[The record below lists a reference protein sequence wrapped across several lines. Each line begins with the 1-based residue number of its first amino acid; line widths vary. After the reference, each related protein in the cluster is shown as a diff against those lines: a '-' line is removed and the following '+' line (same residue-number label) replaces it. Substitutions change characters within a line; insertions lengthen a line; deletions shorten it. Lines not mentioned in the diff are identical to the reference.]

1 MTTTEILAKLV
12 SFPVLGN
19 ESNLTILNWIREY
32 LDGFGV
38 TYKLVPNEDGS
49 KASLHCRFGP
59 AVDGGLILSGHMDV
73 VPTTG
78 QPWTTDP
85 FELIDKGDGNVYAR
99 GSCDMKGFLACC
111 LAAIPDLLN
120 ANLQRPIYFA
130 FSYDEEVGCRAGVAL
145 AEDIRDHY
153 TENATYAIIGEPSML
168 QPIVGQKGINVYKTT
183 FHGSQGHSSR
193 VRQEVSAVH
202 EAARFVNWLD
212 NYMDNLIAAGRT
224 DERFHPNHT
233 SLHVGVIHGGTAF
246 NIIAN
251 ECYIDWDYRNIPSDD
266 AAAIF
271 ADAEAYC
278 QGRIRALRKV
288 YPAFNIT
295 HEAHHPPV
303 VALDT
308 PNDAKVVS
316 LVKKLT
322 GNHNISTVSYAAEA
336 GQFSQAGFEAV
347 ICGPGSIEQAHRAN
361 EYVAKSQLAGCDQ
374 MLRKL
379 IQEFS

>member
-1 MTTTEILAKLV
+1 M